1 MKQRVAIARTIL
13 KDPPIILLDE
23 ATSALDT
30 WVGNTQ
36 YHASGNGSTHT
47 NQNRSTER
55 HIQQALATMTKD
67 RTTLVIAHRLS
78 TIVNADLILVY
89 VLIDMHSKQSIDVGY
104 Y

>member
-1 MKQRVAIARTIL
+1 
-13 KDPPIILLDE
+13 
-23 ATSALDT
+23 
-30 WVGNTQ
+30 
-36 YHASGNGSTHT
+36 
-47 NQNRSTER
+47 
-55 HIQQALATMTKD
+55 MTKD